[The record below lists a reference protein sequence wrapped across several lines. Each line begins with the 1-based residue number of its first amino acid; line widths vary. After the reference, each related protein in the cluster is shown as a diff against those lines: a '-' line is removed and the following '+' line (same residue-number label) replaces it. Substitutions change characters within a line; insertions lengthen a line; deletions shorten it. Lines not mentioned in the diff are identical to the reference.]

1 MRWPHAEVRPRPRLT
16 SANLFAMIHLDS
28 IPAMQAQAR
37 TWRRE
42 GSLGFVPTMGALH
55 AGHLSLIAAARER
68 CQRVVASVF
77 VNPTQFGP
85 NEDLES
91 YPRTLEADSEL
102 LRAAG
107 CDALFTTTPAEIYPP
122 GYASWVTVEGTLSE
136 GLCGANRPG
145 HFRGVTTIVFKLLQI
160 VSPSD
165 AFFGQKDRQQL
176 LLIQRMARDLHL
188 EPVIHGC
195 PIVREPDGLALSSRN
210 AYLSPDERSRALALS
225 RGLRAAQAA
234 FRSGEVDPTAL
245 AEVVRAQLTSAGL
258 SEDYVSVVDPG
269 DLLPPRQADA
279 STILALAA
287 KLGKTRLIDNC
298 VLGEPLAQPEEGE
311 PA

>member
-1 MRWPHAEVRPRPRLT
+1 
-16 SANLFAMIHLDS
+16 MIHIDS

-37 TWRRE
+37 TWRQE

-55 AGHLSLIAAARER
+55 AGHLSLVAAARAR
-68 CQRVVASVF
+68 CDRVVASVF

-85 NEDLES
+85 NEDLAS
-91 YPRTLEADSEL
+91 YPRTLEADSQL

-107 CDALFTTTPAEIYPP
+107 CDALFTTTPPEIYPE
-122 GYASWVTVEGTLSE
+122 GYASWVTVEGPLSE

-145 HFRGVTTIVFKLLQI
+145 HFRGVTTVVLKLLQI

-188 EPVIHGC
+188 EPLIHGC

-210 AYLSPDERSRALALS
+210 AYLSPEERGRALALS

-234 FRSGEVDPTAL
+234 FRGGEVDPGAL
-245 AEVVRAQLTSAGL
+245 AEVVRAQLASAGL
-258 SEDYVSVVDPG
+258 SEDYVSVVDPE
-269 DLLPPRQADA
+269 DLLPPSLADA

-298 VLGEPLAQPEEGE
+298 VLGEPLPEPGVAE
-311 PA
+311 PGVAEPGLAEPGA